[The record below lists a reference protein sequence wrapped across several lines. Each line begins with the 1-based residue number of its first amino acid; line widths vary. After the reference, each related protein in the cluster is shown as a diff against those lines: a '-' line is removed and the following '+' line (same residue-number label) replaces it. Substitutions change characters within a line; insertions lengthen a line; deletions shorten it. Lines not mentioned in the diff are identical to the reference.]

1 MTTSEKNSNSG
12 IYNGGLLVKQL
23 YLLNSDMVDKI
34 LENIADDA
42 RRQVTLFQNFIQTLS
57 LLF

>member
-1 MTTSEKNSNSG
+1 MLKLYGATWY
-12 IYNGGLLVKQL
+12 IGGLLVRQL
-23 YLLNSDMVDKI
+23 YFVNSDMVDKI
-34 LENIADDA
+34 LENIADDTRT